1 MRWLLLYGCTI
12 SFALIFLENESNKLQ
27 ANDMDLNSSMKTS
40 ALASLSFCYQSSSD
54 SEDEDDNGIDGGKIS
69 HRFIS

>member
-1 MRWLLLYGCTI
+1 MI
-12 SFALIFLENESNKLQ
+12 SFALIFLENEANKLQ
-27 ANDMDLNSSMKTS
+27 TNDIDLSSSMKTS

-54 SEDEDDNGIDGGKIS
+54 SEDEDDIRTDNGKIS